1 MARASRALSATLDR
15 MSHRFEVLDARLS
28 PEKALDDL
36 SMRLMSLED
45 LSNRADNALT
55 GMVADMRRRYEVVN
69 AKLSPS
75 AGLARMETMGERT
88 SSLFS
93 RVESSVSRRFD
104 SSVARLDSLSARLES
119 LNPRNVLSRGYGLV
133 TDGTGRAVT
142 SVDDIQVGGTVRI
155 HMRDGS
161 ASAEIK
167 EKDRK

>member
-1 MARASRALSATLDR
+1 
-15 MSHRFEVLDARLS
+15 
-28 PEKALDDL
+28 
-36 SMRLMSLED
+36 
-45 LSNRADNALT
+45 
-55 GMVADMRRRYEVVN
+55 
-69 AKLSPS
+69 
-75 AGLARMETMGERT
+75 MEAMGERT

-104 SSVARLDSLSARLES
+104 SSVARLDSLSARLET

-161 ASAEIK
+161 ASAEIMEK
-167 EKDRK
+167 ERK